1 MEEFREVYV
10 DKYGYVKVNRSG
22 TCVISKTGKKLSLN
36 RRNHDGYVVVKLA
49 YVDQTAK
56 VRRKCSVRLVH
67 RLVSYAFLPNP
78 DGLPE
83 LNHIDGNKENNSVDN
98 LEWCTR
104 AHNVQH
110 AWKTGLCEGN
120 LVGLKNGRHIL
131 DEDDV
136 RQIRLMY
143 NNGVNRYQIAKQYGI
158 GWTTVDHVIKGH
170 TWTHVK

>member
-10 DKYGYVKVNRSG
+10 EKYGYVKVNRSG
-22 TCVISKTGKKLSLN
+22 TCVIGKSGKMLSLN
-36 RRNHDGYVVVKLA
+36 RRSRDGYVLVKLP
-49 YVDQTAK
+49 YVSPESK
-56 VRRKCSVRLVH
+56 VRKKYLNRLVH
-67 RLVSYAFLPNP
+67 RLVAYAFIPNP
-78 DGLPE
+78 EGLLE
-83 LNHIDGNKENNSVDN
+83 INHKDGNKENNSVDN

-110 AWKTGLCEGN
+110 AWDTGLCGDKA
-120 LVGLKNGRHIL
+120 VGINNGRHIL
-131 DEDDV
+131 DENAV

-143 NNGVNRYQIAKQYGI
+143 NSGIKRYQIAKQYGI